1 MQYFSGLFCVLCE
14 TLKQKQASRSNLKSP
29 AAAPT
34 MACGGDS
41 AGLSVAQACLEHCV
55 SRFSAETG
63 IFSSHPSSHNIVRA
77 TIKRMTESEYR
88 SSLLPVSLSRT
99 SISIISSQLT
109 NRRFLCAFPIR
120 VRDLLVDACVHL
132 SPLSIPS
139 SIFSI
144 INQQAQPGPSGTSR
158 TPTLWP
164 VC

>member
-1 MQYFSGLFCVLCE
+1 MLLHARLERTSMSLGCADN
-14 TLKQKQASRSNLKSP
+14 TKTKGRSSRSNLKSA
-29 AAAPT
+29 AAAPI
-34 MACGGDS
+34 MVCIGDS

-99 SISIISSQLT
+99 SVSIISSQLT
-109 NRRFLCAFPIR
+109 NQRFLCTFPIR

-139 SIFSI
+139 SFFFI
-144 INQQAQPGPSGTSR
+144 INQ
-158 TPTLWP
+158 
-164 VC
+164 